1 MRLIDAVRA
10 LRDTPSGSPSG
21 AGAFFSQGVVV
32 AAQGPASVTVT
43 IGGVT
48 VSAKPVT
55 DEPLTAGM
63 LVWVSQS
70 TEGWLVHGG
79 VH

>member
-10 LRDTPSGSPSG
+10 LAPQSSGKPSAP
-21 AGAFFSQGVVV
+21 GAFFEQGVVV
-32 AAQGPASVTVT
+32 AAQGPTSVTVT
-43 IGGVT
+43 IRGTT

-55 DEPLTAGM
+55 DEPFTAGM

-70 TEGWLVHGG
+70 TEGWLVHGS
-79 VH
+79 VK